1 MRYKFGTCQFQNI
14 FLSTSRIVLVQYW
27 LRRGAIHFF
36 ILQSLERICIKGHG
50 DQCGC
55 KGGDWLRIRCIKVP
69 SISEHHLFPQFL
81 PNASIS
87 FQYFPNLH
95 RIIFCT
101 DWKRGNVKNFI
112 HLVSHWKRKDAREV
126 WDVYLKAH
134 LVQDMFKCGHQTNGA
149 RECQECC
156 FLSLQLNIYFSDAV
170 NHICLFCKLYFVWS
184 KSVKNVVNVI
194 SSPL

>member
-1 MRYKFGTCQFQNI
+1 MRYKLGTCQFQNI
-14 FLSTSRIVLVQYW
+14 FLSTSC
-27 LRRGAIHFF
+27 LRLLAQTWSNTFF

-126 WDVYLKAH
+126 W
-134 LVQDMFKCGHQTNGA
+134 
-149 RECQECC
+149 
-156 FLSLQLNIYFSDAV
+156 SLRSLR
-170 NHICLFCKLYFVWS
+170 CLFKSTFGSRYVQVLASNNTRESRMLFPFSPFKYVFLWCCKPYLSF
-184 KSVKNVVNVI
+184 
-194 SSPL
+194 L